1 MNVTSVAGSTSGSTV
16 ITVEPTL
23 TSGNSYKY
31 KVAANPTMPK
41 IGDTCQSG
49 YTNWDGKA
57 EIAAVTGQKI
67 VVAEVDSNN
76 KCIAAGMTDVVT
88 AEQVEA

>member
-31 KVAANPTMPK
+31 KSAVNPKMPEA
-41 IGDTCQSG
+41 GAMCTTG
-49 YTNWDGKA
+49 YKAWDGSS
-57 EIAAVTGQKI
+57 EITAVEGQKI
-67 VVAEVDSNN
+67 MIVEVDTSNR
-76 KCIAAGMTDVVT
+76 CIAAGMTEISVM
-88 AEQVEA
+88 